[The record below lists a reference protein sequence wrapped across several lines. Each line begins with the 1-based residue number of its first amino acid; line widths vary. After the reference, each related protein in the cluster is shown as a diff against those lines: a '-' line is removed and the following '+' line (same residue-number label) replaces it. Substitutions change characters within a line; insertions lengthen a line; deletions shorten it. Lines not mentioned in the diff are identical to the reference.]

1 MKAFSIKF
9 IVILYFPHRLSFEA
23 ELFDSI
29 KNKYESEQVEFNKAI
44 EAGSLWFSL
53 YEHIDRNR
61 FVYMFWNWKFRLPD
75 SVKEII
81 NDSKSRVKIIYIKTI
96 SNLRNLFVNVT
107 KNFKKKFRVILAN

>member
-1 MKAFSIKF
+1 MIAFSFKF
-9 IVILYFPHRLSFEA
+9 IIILYFPHQLSFEA

-29 KNKYESEQVEFNKAI
+29 KNKYESDHVEFNKAI

-53 YEHIDRNR
+53 YEHIDRNH

-75 SVKEII
+75 SVKEVM
-81 NDSKSRVKIIYIKTI
+81 NDSKSRLKIIYIKTI

-107 KNFKKKFRVILAN
+107 KNLKKKFRAILIN